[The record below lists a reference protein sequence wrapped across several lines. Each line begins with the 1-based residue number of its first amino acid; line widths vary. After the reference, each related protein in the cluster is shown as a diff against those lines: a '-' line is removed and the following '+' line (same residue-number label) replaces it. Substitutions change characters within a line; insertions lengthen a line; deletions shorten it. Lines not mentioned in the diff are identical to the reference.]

1 MPQTKIQKPKKIN
14 PNFVE
19 SLKGSSPVDEFD
31 QFFSDYENFQEE
43 MSASSPE
50 EKKPL
55 KKRQEFSIFN
65 YQNYYEK
72 EIVRKQ
78 IKELSAQIHKEIEM
92 LKKADASL
100 QKDVREVEKI
110 VLDEVPDKP
119 GIYHVRFL
127 EIILGMLRH
136 MRENMGESKT
146 WLQAMISRKK
156 KRGSLFASLSKKKGT
171 QYSLSNE
178 LQTARAVQ

>member
-1 MPQTKIQKPKKIN
+1 MPQTKVQKPKKIN
-14 PNFVE
+14 QNFVE
-19 SLKGSSPVDEFD
+19 SLKGGSSVDDFD

-43 MSASSPE
+43 VESSFPE
-50 EKKPL
+50 AKKHP

-78 IKELSAQIHKEIEM
+78 IKELSQQINKEIEM
-92 LKKADASL
+92 LKKADVSL

-110 VLDEVPDKP
+110 VLEEVPDKP

-136 MRENMGESKT
+136 MRENIGESKT

-156 KRGSLFASLSKKKGT
+156 KRGSLFAALTKKKGT

-178 LQTARAVQ
+178 IQTARGVQ

>member
-1 MPQTKIQKPKKIN
+1 MPQTKVQKPKKIN
-14 PNFVE
+14 QNFVE
-19 SLKGSSPVDEFD
+19 SLKGSSSVDEFD
-31 QFFSDYENFQEE
+31 QFFSDYENFPEE
-43 MSASSPE
+43 MGVSSPE
-50 EKKPL
+50 KKAP

-72 EIVRKQ
+72 EIVRRQ

-92 LKKADASL
+92 LKKTDASL

-110 VLDEVPDKP
+110 VLEEVPDKP

-156 KRGSLFASLSKKKGT
+156 KRGSLFAALSKKKGT

-178 LQTARAVQ
+178 LQTARGVQ